1 MPFINDYPGKVSN
14 VVNDYNYGI
23 LTAKQAEWKMRG
35 ILYLSKED
43 KINPEMISLITS
55 VYELVD
61 SLADKEVSK

>member
-1 MPFINDYPGKVSN
+1 MPFITDYPGKVST
-14 VVNDYNYGI
+14 VVSDYNYGV

-43 KINPEMISLITS
+43 QINPEMISLITS